1 MPTYTKSKAG
11 IGLGTVLSI
20 DTATDETP
28 VWTAVAELK
37 SINQFGRQVAT
48 EDVTNFQSSAREF
61 IPTLLDAGSWDIAG
75 SRIATD
81 AGQLAMET
89 AFQGLTLKQ
98 FEIQLPKAGGQ
109 TTTGDLFAFSALIQE
124 LNYTIGDDKAI
135 TFSAKLKVS
144 GNIVLTPGS

>member
-1 MPTYTKSKAG
+1 MPYTKSKAG
-11 IGLGTVLSI
+11 IGLGTTLAVN
-20 DTATDETP
+20 TGTDAEPTWTP
-28 VWTAVAELK
+28 VAELK
-37 SINQFGRQVAT
+37 SINQSGRQVAT

-89 AFQGLTLKQ
+89 AFQGLTIKDFQ
-98 FEIQLPKAGGQ
+98 IQLPKAGGQ
-109 TTTGDLFAFSALIQE
+109 TTAGDMFEFSALIQE
-124 LNYTIGDDKAI
+124 LNYSIADDKAV